1 MPRIVWNRRM
11 TVGSFV
17 ASVPVVGETVS
28 LIPADG
34 HEQYCSEENIRNP
47 CGIHQ
52 RVDVSRRK
60 RKDLLFRWLAFV
72 NG

>member
-1 MPRIVWNRRM
+1 M

-17 ASVPVVGETVS
+17 ASVPVAGETVS

-34 HEQYCSEENIRNP
+34 HEQYGSEETIRNP

-52 RVDVSRRK
+52 RSTYRGGNEEI
-60 RKDLLFRWLAFV
+60 FSFV
-72 NG
+72 GLPS